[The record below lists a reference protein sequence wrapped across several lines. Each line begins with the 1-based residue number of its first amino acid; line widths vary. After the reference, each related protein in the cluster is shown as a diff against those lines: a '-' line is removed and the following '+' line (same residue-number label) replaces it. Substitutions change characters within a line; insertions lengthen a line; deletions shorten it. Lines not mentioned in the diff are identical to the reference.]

1 MSTREP
7 IPPSEGFEL
16 RWLQDGLRLLW
27 RTPLFGFALAALPT
41 ALGFALLHAWEAVG
55 HLIATPAMAAV
66 AFALCVGVGAAA
78 LAPLAWLLFR
88 SEGHPLPFSW
98 LVQAALGWGAVAT
111 AWGLALAL
119 PIACLAT
126 LMDGQAPG
134 ALPSLLLVLDGA
146 APATL
151 LATAVGASAM
161 AKGVLAL
168 LFVGP
173 YSLGFGLPE
182 MGSVAYGAFFSRK
195 ARAKAPKAA
204 LLGSF
209 FLACVLAGTVFNPL
223 AGLVALAVL
232 VPWLHVGARA
242 MSGGGGIATPVKR
255 TALARA

>member
-7 IPPSEGFEL
+7 IPPSEGFEM

-27 RTPLFGFALAALPT
+27 RTPLFGCALALLPT
-41 ALGFALLHAWEAVG
+41 GLGFALLRVWDTLGPLV
-55 HLIATPAMAAV
+55 ATPALAAV
-66 AFALCVGVGAAA
+66 AFALCMGAGAAA
-78 LAPLAWLLFR
+78 LAPLGWLLFR
-88 SEGHPLPFSW
+88 AEGHALPFSW

-119 PIACLAT
+119 PVALFAT
-126 LMDGQAPG
+126 LLDGQAPG
-134 ALPSLLLVLDGA
+134 ALTALLLVFDGSA
-146 APATL
+146 SATL
-151 LATAVGASAM
+151 LATAIGASAM
-161 AKGVLAL
+161 AKGVVAL
-168 LFVGP
+168 LTVGP

-242 MSGGGGIATPVKR
+242 MSGGGGIATPVR
-255 TALARA
+255 RAVAARA